1 MGLYNLPVDR
11 KEVIAAIRSLPDRLD
26 ALYEGLSDDEL
37 RRRPAPEEWSILAVC
52 CHLRDAAQIEGMRI
66 RRLLEEENP
75 TLDPYDPEALA
86 RERNY
91 QDDDPGR
98 VRTAVRAFWG
108 GLAYQLE
115 GLSEEE
121 WQRGGLHPESGPESG
136 PVTVHSRAELMAE
149 SARLQLEQVRAVREQ
164 LRAEA

>member
-1 MGLYNLPVDR
+1 MDR
-11 KEVIAAIRSLPDRLD
+11 EEVIAAIRSLPNQLD
-26 ALYEGLSDDEL
+26 AVCEGLSDDEL
-37 RRRPAPEEWSILAVC
+37 RRRPSPEEWSILAVC

-66 RRLLEEENP
+66 RRLVEEANP
-75 TLDPYDPEALA
+75 TLDPHDPEALA
-86 RERNY
+86 RERDY
-91 QDDDPGR
+91 QGDDPGR

-121 WQRGGLHPESGPESG
+121 WQRGGLHPESGPA
-136 PVTVHSRAELMAE
+136 TVHSRAELMAE
-149 SARLQLEQVRAVREQ
+149 SARVHLEQVRAVREQ